1 MQYNLNEQIQ
11 KCEKIKKNEK
21 MEARNDTGKVSI
33 NALILFFNY
42 LETKIWF
49 SYLWTKKANTS
60 PKIN

>member
-33 NALILFFNY
+33 NALILFFNII
-42 LETKIWF
+42 L
-49 SYLWTKKANTS
+49 
-60 PKIN
+60 